1 MIRKISMP
9 LAGMFMMCNA
19 FAQGDSSA
27 APSFTITGS
36 ADVYYRYDF
45 EKMDGNM
52 LTSFTPVHNQF
63 QLGMASVKFE
73 HKTAKVDM
81 VADLGFGRR
90 ATDFSY
96 NDQGILSAVKQLYI
110 SYMPS
115 SNVKL
120 TAGTWA
126 THVGYELVDP
136 QLNRN
141 YSMSYMFT
149 NGPFTHT
156 GVKADFAFGKSGLMV
171 GVSNPTDFRQVPGG
185 VINKKFVIAQ
195 YSYAA
200 SDNFKA
206 YLNFVGGKAT
216 DTTKVNQFDL
226 VLTSKLSS
234 QFGIGFNGTLNSSKF
249 WSNKKYTDAMSWYGS
264 ALYLNFDPTSKFGL
278 TLRGEF
284 FGDKDAIKLPAG
296 GNVFATTLSANF
308 KVDNF
313 IFIPELRFDNSNK
326 LNFFDKNGEGK
337 KSAANLILAAIY
349 YF

>member
-1 MIRKISMP
+1 MP
-9 LAGMFMMCNA
+9 LGGMFMMCST
-19 FAQGDSSA
+19 FAQIDSSVT
-27 APSFTITGS
+27 PSFTITGS

-45 EKMDGNM
+45 ERTGANV
-52 LTSFTPVHNQF
+52 LTSFTTVHDQF
-63 QLGMASVKFE
+63 QLGMASVKFQ
-73 HKTAKVDM
+73 HKTSKVDM
-81 VADLGFGRR
+81 VADLGFGKR

-110 SYMPS
+110 SYMPGA
-115 SNVKL
+115 NLKF

-156 GVKADFAFGKSGLMV
+156 GIKADYTFGKSSLMV
-171 GVSNPTDFRQVPGG
+171 GVSNPTDLRQVPGG
-185 VINKKFVIAQ
+185 VINQKFLIAQ
-195 YSYAA
+195 YGYAA

-206 YLNFVGGKAT
+206 YLNFVGGKAM
-216 DTTKVNQFDL
+216 DTTKLNQFDL
-226 VLTSKLSS
+226 VLSTRLSS
-234 QFGIGFNGTLNSSKF
+234 QFGIGFNGTVNSSKF
-249 WSNKKYTDAMSWYGS
+249 WSNKKYSDFRSWYGS

-284 FGDKDAIKLPAG
+284 FGDKDGVKLPAG

-308 KVDNF
+308 KVDGF

-326 LNFFDKNGEGK
+326 LNFYDKNGNGK

-349 YF
+349 SF